1 MEINLMIDDKALT
14 FKNCTLSDDGDCV
27 VGQNNEY
34 RVVMYL
40 IPNRG
45 PFIKITSKRDKEVET
60 HEG

>member
-1 MEINLMIDDKALT
+1 MIDDKTLT

-45 PFIKITSKRDKEVET
+45 PFIKIKARET
-60 HEG
+60 RR